1 VRALLLCG
9 AVAATM
15 WSSQPASEPPVDQF
29 VVVQGVRL
37 HYLDWGGS
45 GPTLLF
51 LTSFGASAHEYDQLA
66 PKFTSRFR
74 VLGLTRRGQPPSA
87 EPESGYETRTLVD
100 DTRGFL
106 DALRI
111 GRVALA
117 GYSIAG
123 TELSLFAAV
132 YPDRVSHLVYLDALG
147 DNKSAYELATNPAT
161 RYPLPLPE
169 PQGALGKIG
178 RGARAADP
186 DYTKIKAPA
195 LAFCVI
201 STKPFIPPDA
211 DADLRARLVER
222 YEQHGRPFQERQ
234 RDHFRRDMKRGR
246 IVELHDTT
254 HGTFLRDPA
263 PQAIVVRE
271 MLAFLSSTP

>member
-1 VRALLLCG
+1 MLKPLLLGG
-9 AVAATM
+9 AIALAVS
-15 WSSQPASEPPVDQF
+15 WQPIPGPPPDRFLTVN
-29 VVVQGVRL
+29 GVRL
-37 HYLDWGGS
+37 HYLDWGGR

-51 LTSFGASAHEYDQLA
+51 LTSFGASAHEYDGLA
-66 PKFTSRFR
+66 PHFTSRFR
-74 VLGLTRRGQPPSA
+74 VLGLTRRGQPPSEA
-87 EPESGYETRTLVD
+87 PESGYETRTLVD
-100 DTRGFL
+100 DTRAFL
-106 DALRI
+106 DAMGTERA
-111 GRVALA
+111 ALA

-123 TELSLFAAV
+123 AELTLFASV

-186 DYTKIKAPA
+186 DYTKVSAPA

-201 STKPFIPPDA
+201 TTKPFIPPDA
-211 DADLRARLVER
+211 DAELRARVIER
-222 YEQHGRPFQERQ
+222 YEKHGRPFQERQ
-234 RDHFRRDMKRGR
+234 REHFRRDMKRGR

-254 HGTFLRDPA
+254 HGTFLRDPVPEA
-263 PQAIVVRE
+263 TVVRE
-271 MLAFLSSTP
+271 MLAFLSD

>member
-1 VRALLLCG
+1 MVRWPMVG
-9 AVAATM
+9 AAIAVSVA
-15 WSSQPASEPPVDQF
+15 SPAQVQAPSDQF
-29 VVVQGVRL
+29 AVVNGVQL
-37 HYLDWGGS
+37 HYLDWGGR

-87 EPESGYETRTLVD
+87 EPESGYETRSLVD
-100 DTRGFL
+100 DTRAFL
-106 DALRI
+106 DALGI
-111 GRVALA
+111 DRVALA

-123 TELSLFAAV
+123 TELTLFAAIH
-132 YPDRVSHLVYLDALG
+132 PERVSHLVYLDALG
-147 DNKSAYELATNPAT
+147 DNKSAYELATNPVT

-169 PQGALGKIG
+169 PPGALGKIG

-186 DYTKIKAPA
+186 DYTKVAAPA

-201 STKPFIPPDA
+201 TTKPFIPPDA
-211 DADLRARLVER
+211 DAALKARLVER
-222 YEQHGRPFQERQ
+222 YEKHGRPFQERQ
-234 RDHFRRDMKRGR
+234 REHFRRDMAHGR

-254 HGTFLRDPA
+254 HGTFLRDPV
-263 PQAIVVRE
+263 PQAIVVGE
-271 MLAFLSSTP
+271 MLAFLTRP